1 MKKFIREISNNILS
15 LNRYSKRTIVIVT
28 DIALCVLCTWFA
40 FILRLEEFILIKD
53 LNFYPALIS
62 IIFVIPIFWL
72 FGLTELFL
80 DIQDYRLYL
89 LYRHLLHILY
99 YIS

>member
-40 FILRLEEFILIKD
+40 
-53 LNFYPALIS
+53 
-62 IIFVIPIFWL
+62 L
-72 FGLTELFL
+72 F
-80 DIQDYRLYL
+80 
-89 LYRHLLHILY
+89 
-99 YIS
+99 